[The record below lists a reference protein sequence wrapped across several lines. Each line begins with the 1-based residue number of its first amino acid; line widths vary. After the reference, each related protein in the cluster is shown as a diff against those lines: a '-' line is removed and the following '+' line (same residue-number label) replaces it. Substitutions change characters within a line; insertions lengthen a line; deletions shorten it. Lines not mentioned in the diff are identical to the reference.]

1 MTKSPKTGGRVYAG
15 GSPNFDESKGRY
27 IAPPR
32 GSERLSP
39 GVYRTPSGGLMSGK
53 GRRLPST
60 GPQGGQ
66 TLAGNLPGA
75 QNPGNLIGSIPPG
88 TNMDEVINAI
98 TGTAYG
104 ISNEGP
110 KGRNV
115 FGPKG
120 PARVDMQR
128 PFMNQQPQGQG
139 SPSMAVAAE
148 QAILNYNPYQQ
159 SQPQQLGL
167 SQLSNMSGDQL
178 PQYLNQ
184 MGQAQQPQQMQ
195 SPQMPQQQM
204 PQPSANMGGQYRLSP
219 GVYGT
224 REQAMRQMMQ
234 QAYQPAMPGLARNS
248 GTLPPIDF
256 SQAVPYGQRR
266 G

>member
-1 MTKSPKTGGRVYAG
+1 
-15 GSPNFDESKGRY
+15 
-27 IAPPR
+27 
-32 GSERLSP
+32 
-39 GVYRTPSGGLMSGK
+39 
-53 GRRLPST
+53 
-60 GPQGGQ
+60 
-66 TLAGNLPGA
+66 
-75 QNPGNLIGSIPPG
+75 
-88 TNMDEVINAI
+88 MDWLTNAI
-98 TGTAYG
+98 TGAANG

-120 PARVDMQR
+120 PARVDQPMSP
-128 PFMNQQPQGQG
+128 PFGYNSSPQQGPSLGDVQAMGG
-139 SPSMAVAAE
+139 NTGIYGGASP
-148 QAILNYNPYQQ
+148 NYNPYQQ
-159 SQPQQLGL
+159 SQPQQLMPGL
-167 SQLSNMSGDQL
+167 SQPAAMPTNIFGMMRMSPEQQRQFTQQQQTG
-178 PQYLNQ
+178 
-184 MGQAQQPQQMQ
+184 QQPQQMQ
-195 SPQMPQQQM
+195 SPQMQPQQM